1 MKVIRLKKERTARNM
16 KKSELS
22 RASGV
27 QAGTISWI
35 EEGRFKPYPSQLEK
49 LATALGVDDPQCLL
63 EEVEM

>member
-1 MKVIRLKKERTARNM
+1 MKVIRLKKERLARNM

-35 EEGRFKPYPSQLEK
+35 EEGRFKPYPSQLTK
-49 LATALGVDDPQCLL
+49 LAAALDVDDPDSLL
-63 EEVEM
+63 EEVEL

>member
-1 MKVIRLKKERTARNM
+1 MKVIRLKKERIACGL

-49 LATALGVDDPQCLL
+49 LAAALGVDDPRCLL